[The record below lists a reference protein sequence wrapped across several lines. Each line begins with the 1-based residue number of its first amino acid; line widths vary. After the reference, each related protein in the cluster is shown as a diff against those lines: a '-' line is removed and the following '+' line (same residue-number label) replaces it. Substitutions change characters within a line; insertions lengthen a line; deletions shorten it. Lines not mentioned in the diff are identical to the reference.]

1 MTSYLYHRLDW
12 DITFCIHVLNWHYIR
27 ALLYHTF
34 PHPHTCAIRFH
45 KLVWSA
51 YGIHGAHPSGLIIG
65 GSDNGTITMWSADRI
80 IRSETAPLTISML
93 FPSNY
98 SLPLSLPY
106 SFPLLLPS
114 PSLSL
119 SLPPSPSSLLPSVV
133 PLMP

>member
-1 MTSYLYHRLDW
+1 MAIIISYS
-12 DITFCIHVLNWHYIR
+12 
-27 ALLYHTF
+27 F
-34 PHPHTCAIRFH
+34 PHPHICAIRFH

-80 IRSETAPLTISML
+80 IRSETAPLAISML
-93 FPSNY
+93 VPSNY

-106 SFPLLLPS
+106 SFPLLLPF

-119 SLPPSPSSLLPSVV
+119 SLFPFPSSLLPSVV